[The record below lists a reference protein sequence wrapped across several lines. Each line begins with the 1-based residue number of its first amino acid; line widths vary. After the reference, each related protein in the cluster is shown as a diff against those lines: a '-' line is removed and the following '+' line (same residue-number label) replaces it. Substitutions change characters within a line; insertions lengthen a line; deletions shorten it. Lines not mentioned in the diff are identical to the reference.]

1 MTKKPMLRL
10 RGIEAEPMTREDA
23 GKVFRAARRHRLINN
38 LSPWKRK
45 PKTK

>member
-1 MTKKPMLRL
+1 VKKTLLRL
-10 RGIEAEPMTREDA
+10 RGIEAEHLTREDA
-23 GKVFRAARRHRLINN
+23 GEVFRAARRHRLINN

>member
-10 RGIEAEPMTREDA
+10 RGIDAAPMSKQTVGEAYRE
-23 GKVFRAARRHRLINN
+23 ARRHRLINN

-45 PKTK
+45 SKTK